1 MDDANQQREAVR
13 GSGQEIDP
21 YKDIEGRIHTGLL
34 DDAGQSREAVRGSGQ
49 ADRRLKMAKKQS
61 RKTVEEAGQDLYDS
75 WIQFQ
80 DVLVR
85 EMRDFYTRLRKYV

>member
-1 MDDANQQREAVR
+1 M
-13 GSGQEIDP
+13 
-21 YKDIEGRIHTGLL
+21 
-34 DDAGQSREAVRGSGQ
+34 
-49 ADRRLKMAKKQS
+49 KMAKKQS